1 MSKDV
6 YVVCHGDGWGVRTAG
21 AERVAKLFETKAA
34 AFEYGRNMAKSNQS
48 ELRVQ
53 NQKGRFTTCN
63 SYSGRDRNPPHDKN
77 L

>member
-21 AERVAKLFETKAA
+21 AERVAKTFETKALA
-34 AFEYGRNMAKSNQS
+34 VEYGRNLAKANQS

-53 NQKGRFTTCN
+53 NQKGQFGTCN
-63 SYSGRDRNPPHDKN
+63 SYGGHDRCPPRDKN
-77 L
+77 R